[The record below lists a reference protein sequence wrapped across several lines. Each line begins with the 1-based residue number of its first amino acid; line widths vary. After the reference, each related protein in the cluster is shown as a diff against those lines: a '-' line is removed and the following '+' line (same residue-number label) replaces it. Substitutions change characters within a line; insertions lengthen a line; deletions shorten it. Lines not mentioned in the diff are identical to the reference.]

1 MESLKYFHDYLANL
15 QYQVRKLTSAGLSLT
30 TIFAK
35 EAKQLNREDEASC
48 LRALRSSILQQLNQ
62 AESLENAGSYGHS
75 QAKLI
80 ISWGELI
87 VGSAIKM
94 TSKDKR
100 LSAFSDH
107 LLKNLGGKD
116 PPFGTVLVCIGLKG
130 LPDDVGVVSISRL
143 ARESNRE
150 ESEVINE
157 LQQRGCLL
165 FSEGAFSLLI
175 DKLINDVQEGRL
187 LFPITTE
194 KLSQLKPSSRL
205 KLKAKNSE

>member
-1 MESLKYFHDYLANL
+1 MESLKYFHDYLENL
-15 QYQVRKLTSAGLSLT
+15 QYQARKLASAGLSLNNLL
-30 TIFAK
+30 AG
-35 EAKQLNREDEASC
+35 EAKRLNQEDEASR
-48 LRALRSSILQQLNQ
+48 LRALYRAIVEQLERVKRNEGS
-62 AESLENAGSYGHS
+62 ASYGHS
-75 QAKLI
+75 QVKLMT
-80 ISWGELI
+80 SWGGLV
-87 VGSAIKM
+87 VGTVIKI

-116 PPFGTVLVCIGLKG
+116 PPFSMVLVCIGSQG
-130 LPDDVGVVSISRL
+130 LPDGVEVVSISRL

-157 LQQRGCLL
+157 LQQGGCLL
-165 FSEGAFSLLI
+165 FSEKAFSLLI
-175 DKLINDVQEGRL
+175 DKLINDVQGGRL
-187 LFPITTE
+187 LLPITTE

>member
-1 MESLKYFHDYLANL
+1 MESLKYFHDHLENL
-15 QYQVRKLTSAGLSLT
+15 QYQARKLTSAGLSLT

-35 EAKQLNREDEASC
+35 EAKQLNREDEASR
-48 LRALRSSILQQLNQ
+48 LRALRSSILQQLDQ
-62 AESLENAGSYGHS
+62 AESLENAASYGHS

-80 ISWGELI
+80 TSWGGLV

-94 TSKDKR
+94 MSKDKR
-100 LSAFSDH
+100 LLAFSDH
-107 LLKNLGGKD
+107 LLENLGGKD
-116 PPFGTVLVCIGLKG
+116 PPFGTVLVCIGSKG
-130 LPDDVGVVSISRL
+130 LPDDVGVVSISHL

-157 LQQRGCLL
+157 LRRRGCLL
-165 FSEGAFSLLI
+165 FSEKAFSLLI

-187 LFPITTE
+187 LLPITTE

-205 KLKAKNSE
+205 KLKAKNSA